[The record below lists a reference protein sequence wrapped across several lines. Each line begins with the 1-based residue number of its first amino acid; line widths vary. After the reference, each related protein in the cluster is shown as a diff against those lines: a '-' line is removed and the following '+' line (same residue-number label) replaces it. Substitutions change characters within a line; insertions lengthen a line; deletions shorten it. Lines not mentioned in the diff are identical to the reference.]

1 MFLHFNVNF
10 RVSLPNFHSPKH
22 LLGFWGICTEYSWLW
37 GGSMSSWSPASTYL
51 GKITVPSIL
60 TYSFPSSLQCLT
72 SKYLILLWMKL
83 YNYFL
88 FIFLLVYRNIILVEI
103 LFPINLG
110 LFIGS
115 SMFCFVW
122 QVHHC
127 FLHRDSCTLGLVSSR
142 CIPIWMTLIP
152 PPFLLLPSFPCP
164 SLYSSYFFFFFLC
177 PFPFHVETTYL

>member
-10 RVSLPNFHSPKH
+10 RVSLPNFHPSPQASAGILRDLH
-22 LLGFWGICTEYSWLW
+22 WIQLTLGRIDVF
-37 GGSMSSWSPASTYL
+37 M
-51 GKITVPSIL
+51 VPSIL

-88 FIFLLVYRNIILVEI
+88 FIFLLVYKNIILVEI
-103 LFPINLG
+103 LFSINLG

-122 QVHHC
+122 QVHCC
-127 FLHRDSCTLGLVSSR
+127 FLHRESCTLGLVSSR

-152 PPFLLLPSFPCP
+152 PPFLLLLPSFPCP